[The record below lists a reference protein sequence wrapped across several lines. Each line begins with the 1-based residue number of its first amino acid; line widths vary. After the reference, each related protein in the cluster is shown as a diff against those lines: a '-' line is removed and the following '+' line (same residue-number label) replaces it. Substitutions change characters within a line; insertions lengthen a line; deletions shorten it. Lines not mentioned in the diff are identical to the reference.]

1 MKQRDFE
8 LEMAAGRGMAF
19 GRYGRDWTKGPILKN
34 LFALSWPMIVANSV
48 NMLGP
53 TVDMIWVGK
62 LGPTA
67 IAGVG
72 VAGIAI
78 MLVQSGL
85 MGLFQGLRAM
95 VARYVGAGDEREA
108 NRVAQQAVVVGA
120 ASSIFLAAVGIFF
133 SEPILHLVG
142 VAPDVAAEGAAYM
155 RIQFIGMVAMS
166 FRMMTDGVMQ
176 ASGDAMT
183 PMKIAVVFR
192 VLHIALSPAL
202 IFGWWIFPRLEVTG
216 AAVTNVVSQSAGTA
230 LSFWFL
236 MSGRS
241 RLRLTFKKLRVDLGM
256 IWRIVRIG
264 IPASIMGMQMNLGQ
278 FVLMWFIAPFGT
290 MAVAAHTLNQRVEM
304 ILFMPAWG
312 LGMAAGVLAGQNLG
326 ARQPERAERSGW
338 LGTALVEGF
347 AFLCCAVILLWA
359 EFIVDV
365 FSTDPQLVPVA
376 ATFLRIGTAGYALMG
391 LSGVLQQ
398 CITGA
403 GDTVLPMALSL
414 GVVWLVQIPLAWA
427 LPKYTGLGV
436 YGVRW
441 AIAAGAVLGALA
453 YVVYFRTGR
462 WKLKQV

>member
-1 MKQRDFE
+1 LKQRDFE
-8 LEMAAGRGMAF
+8 LEIAAGRGMAF

-278 FVLMWFIAPFGT
+278 FVLM
-290 MAVAAHTLNQRVEM
+290 
-304 ILFMPAWG
+304 
-312 LGMAAGVLAGQNLG
+312 
-326 ARQPERAERSGW
+326 
-338 LGTALVEGF
+338 
-347 AFLCCAVILLWA
+347 
-359 EFIVDV
+359 
-365 FSTDPQLVPVA
+365 
-376 ATFLRIGTAGYALMG
+376 
-391 LSGVLQQ
+391 
-398 CITGA
+398 
-403 GDTVLPMALSL
+403 
-414 GVVWLVQIPLAWA
+414 
-427 LPKYTGLGV
+427 
-436 YGVRW
+436 
-441 AIAAGAVLGALA
+441 
-453 YVVYFRTGR
+453 
-462 WKLKQV
+462 

>member
-1 MKQRDFE
+1 M
-8 LEMAAGRGMAF
+8 GF
-19 GRYGRDWTKGPILKN
+19 GRWNKDWTKGPILKN

-62 LGPTA
+62 LGPSA

-95 VARYVGAGDEREA
+95 VARYVGAGDEEEA
-108 NRVAQQAVVVGA
+108 NHVAQQAVVVGA

-133 SEPILHLVG
+133 SEPILRLVG

-183 PMKIAVVFR
+183 PMKIAVAFR
-192 VLHIALSPAL
+192 LLHVALSPAL
-202 IFGWWIFPRLEVTG
+202 IFGWWIFPRMEVTG
-216 AAVTNVVSQSAGTA
+216 AAVTNVVSQSAGTI

-236 MSGRS
+236 LTGRS
-241 RLRLTFKKLRVDLGM
+241 RLKVTFRKLRVDLRI

-326 ARQPERAERSGW
+326 ARQPDRAERSGW
-338 LGTALVEGF
+338 LGAGLVEGF
-347 AFLCCAVILLWA
+347 ALLCCAAILLWA
-359 EFIVDV
+359 ESIVDI
-365 FSTDPQLVPVA
+365 FSTDPGLVPVA
-376 ATFLRIGTAGYALMG
+376 ATFLRIGTAGYVLMG
-391 LSGVLQQ
+391 LSGVFQQ

-403 GDTVLPMALSL
+403 GDTVMPMAVSL
-414 GVVWLVQIPLAWA
+414 VVMWVIQIPLAWA
-427 LPKYTGLGV
+427 LSKYTGLGV

-441 AIAAGAVLGALA
+441 AIATASVFGALA
-453 YVVYFRTGR
+453 YAIYFKMGR